1 MTYDEIIKKAGKRI
15 RKHVY
20 YIKDGVRTNVSD
32 ESVERVKFDLQT
44 PLIGTSMQTC
54 EITLKE
60 KIDGDIYVEVEAK
73 YGSSTA
79 TKTYGAYHLKEEP
92 TYDANKKTYIHKVGD
107 NLIKS
112 MVDYEPLN
120 LVYPVTIFG
129 FFQALVTKMGYTTTI
144 ASLPNG
150 NQEMSTDIFKNI
162 GYTYRDVLDDI
173 AVANGVLFYVEGN
186 ELKIATI
193 GGNKITINDDILKN
207 QNISFGEHFGP
218 INTIVLS
225 RSGESDN
232 IYYPKTLPQNP
243 IEFKIV
249 DNQLMNENNRDEF
262 LPALYNQLNGIEY
275 DIYDTELV
283 GWGDVKPLQSVEF
296 ETGGNTYT
304 SYIFNNEITLTDG
317 YQQAIYNELP
327 EETPTDYK
335 AASKTDKTIN
345 QAYIIVRKNEAEI
358 ESLARKVVDVSNTIN
373 GTGAVQLEN
382 AHAGLLHK
390 LSFYGD
396 INLIFPSHDLYPSST
411 LYPRGSYLLIDDNEY
426 KLDFDI
432 LRYYNANKYDE
443 FVYEDGKCWIIRR
456 VGVLPNGNTY
466 ALDDDVIEPRNDVYL
481 EVNSNSLI
489 RLKSFPNARYSV
501 TYLLENV
508 YTDNFA
514 TQVDV
519 SSQITQTN
527 NKIEATV
534 KEIADDDGEVTAAS
548 LILAINKDESNAEI
562 NADKISLKGKKI
574 DLSAD
579 DVSIGGDVLSIDNKG
594 KMELSDNA
602 ETYADMS
609 NFKITSKL
617 KEDRYNT
624 MNSIGNYLVDGVAY
638 YSHTANSFQIYDEQ
652 GIDGRWQSIAM
663 ETIYSYEGKYVPHL
677 VLSDGTRRTESVTN
691 ITSRNI
697 QTPVLTQ
704 TSLASQ
710 KKNFEELENGL
721 DIVKS
726 IDIFKYHLKNQ
737 DDKSK
742 KHIGFVIGED
752 FNYSEE
758 VTSENNDGVDLYSFV
773 AVCCKAIQ
781 EQQVEIENLKK
792 EMEELK
798 NAKINI

>member
-15 RKHVY
+15 KKHVY
-20 YIKDGVRTNVSD
+20 YIKNGVRTNVSD

-150 NQEMSTDIFKNI
+150 NQQMSTDIFENI

-232 IYYPKTLPQNP
+232 IYYPATLPQNP

-262 LPALYNQLNGIEY
+262 LPELYNQLNGIEY

-396 INLIFPSHDLYPSST
+396 ISLIFPSRDLYPSST
-411 LYPRGSYLLIDDNEY
+411 LYPRGSYLLIDDKEY
-426 KLDFDI
+426 KLDFNI
-432 LRYYNANKYDE
+432 LRYYSSEVYDE

-456 VGVLPNGNTY
+456 VG
-466 ALDDDVIEPRNDVYL
+466 LDNNNQMYPLENEVIEPRNDIYL
-481 EVNSNSLI
+481 EVNSNSI
-489 RLKSFPNARYSV
+489 IKLKSFDNAHYEV
-501 TYLLENV
+501 EYLLENV

-781 EQQVEIENLKK
+781 EQQVEIEKLKK

-798 NAKINI
+798 NAKN